1 MGLSNT
7 EKEIYVYADW
17 TMYESPRLIGTLYY
31 CSVRGKDTYSF
42 EYDTSWLEEGIEIDP
57 ELPLFPG
64 RLYAASSNNF
74 GVFQDSAP
82 DRWGMKL
89 IKRREALLAKKE
101 KRAVKRTV
109 AVDFL
114 LGVYD
119 RHRMGG
125 LRYKTNKDGE
135 FVCEDKSLA
144 APPWTSLRELEHA
157 VEQYEANADKLDE
170 STLKWIN
177 QLIAPGSSLG
187 GARPKADVTD
197 ETQYPWIAKF
207 PSKNDITDVGLW
219 EMIAHDLAIKAGI
232 TVPLAQIKKFNSKY
246 HTYLS
251 KRFDRTAT
259 EKRIHYSSAMT
270 LLNRSD
276 GDDAAEGSSY
286 LDIVELIKSIS
297 YKPTEDLE
305 ELFRRVLFSVCIS
318 NTDDHLRNHGF
329 LYTENG
335 WMLSPA
341 FDMNPNEDGLG
352 LKLNIDETDNS
363 LDLELVML
371 TAGYYLIT
379 ENHAEE
385 IKNEVIEAVKQWKK
399 IAKQHNASD
408 AEIELKSPA
417 FKVIEAL

>member
-1 MGLSNT
+1 MTLTNT

-17 TMYESPRLIGTLYY
+17 DIYDSPRLVGTLYY
-31 CSVRGKDTYSF
+31 ASVRGKDTYSF
-42 EYDTSWLEEGIEIDP
+42 EYATEWMQDGIEIDP
-57 ELPLFPG
+57 ELPLFSGRHYSPG
-64 RLYAASSNNF
+64 DNF

-82 DRWGMKL
+82 DRWGMML

-101 KRAVKRTV
+101 KRTVQRTV

-125 LRYKTNKDGE
+125 LRYKTDKNGE
-135 FVCEDKSLA
+135 YVCNDKSLA
-144 APPWTSLRELEHA
+144 APPWASLHELEYA
-157 VEQYEANADKLDE
+157 VEQYEENADKLDE
-170 STLKWIN
+170 STLQWIN

-197 ETQYPWIAKF
+197 ESNYPWIAKF
-207 PSKNDITDVGLW
+207 PSKKDTTDIGLW
-219 EMIAHDLAIKAGI
+219 EMITHDLAIKAGI
-232 TVPLAQIKKFNSKY
+232 TVPQAQVKKFNNKY

-251 KRFDRTAT
+251 KRFDRTVDG
-259 EKRIHYSSAMT
+259 KRIHYSSAMT

-276 GDDAAEGSSY
+276 GDDASGGSSY
-286 LDIVELIKSIS
+286 LHMVELIKIIS
-297 YKPTEDLE
+297 YKPKADLE

-329 LYTENG
+329 LYSANG

-352 LKLNIDETDNS
+352 LKLNIDEEDNS
-363 LDLELVML
+363 LDPDLVML
-371 TAGYYLIT
+371 TADYYLIT
-379 ENHAEE
+379 PERAEE
-385 IKNEVIEAVKQWKK
+385 IKNQVTEAVKQWKT
-399 IAKQHNASD
+399 IARKYKASET
-408 AEIELKSPA
+408 EIEMKSPA
-417 FKVIEAL
+417 FKFSDG